1 MTKKWITLLAITTV
15 FATFSGQAFAKSIKG
30 EVSKVEGTEITIT
43 VSKAQAKNITVGDQ
57 AKLSIKAQKA
67 PSAGS
72 DALTG
77 C

>member
-1 MTKKWITLLAITTV
+1 MTKKWITLLAITALLT
-15 FATFSGQAFAKSIKG
+15 TFSGLAFAQSIKG

-43 VSKAQAKNITVGDQ
+43 ISKDQAKSITVGDQ